1 VSFPSA
7 RNPVQVRH
15 QIRSDSTN
23 VHVDLSISILYIKR
37 GEEKRSILIIR
48 LEELEL
54 QDPN

>member
-37 GEEKRSILIIR
+37 GEEKRSILSR
-48 LEELEL
+48 VEELEL